1 VPIGAVVTDANG
13 RILSRGRNRINER
26 DVESEYLHGQ
36 TLAHAEINA
45 LIALGVHGDKRHE
58 LALYTTVEPCPLCL
72 GAF

>member
-1 VPIGAVVTDANG
+1 
-13 RILSRGRNRINER
+13 
-26 DVESEYLHGQ
+26 
-36 TLAHAEINA
+36 LAHAEINA